1 MFISFSM
8 MFRGMLKSGA
18 SGPSALSISLKFLV
32 SVLFIAPMSGAVVV
46 YVVRKIN
53 APMISFIQLNR
64 LS

>member
-8 MFRGMLKSGA
+8 MFSGRVKRDA
-18 SGPSALSISLKFLV
+18 KGPSALSICLRFLV
-32 SVLFIAPMSGAVVV
+32 SVLLMAPIRVAVVV

-53 APMISFIQLNR
+53 APTISFIQLNR